1 MSANPKKRAKIDA
14 AAAGVCNVLVRRV
27 AATDYRA
34 VIDLFK
40 VSLMKYTYV
49 RSVGLRNITCIFTEL

>member
-1 MSANPKKRAKIDA
+1 MSAKPKKRAKIDV
-14 AAAGVCNVLVRRV
+14 AAGVCNVLVRRV

-40 VSLMKYTYV
+40 VSLMKY
-49 RSVGLRNITCIFTEL
+49 LCKICWPFRNITCIFTEL

>member
-1 MSANPKKRAKIDA
+1 MSANPKKRAKID

-40 VSLMKYTYV
+40 VSLMKYSTYV
-49 RSVGLRNITCIFTEL
+49 RSDGLRNITCIFTEL